1 MEKTQIIK
9 YLHHPENLNQES
21 LEQTKAL
28 TIDFPWF
35 QTGWMLYLKNLKKI
49 NSPEFENVLKKV
61 AVMVP
66 DRKRL
71 YKFLNNEIS
80 FEMTGEINLQE
91 NNLYRLEDEKIYT
104 DGDSLIDRFLRS
116 DHHGFKREPG
126 VVKSVETLE
135 EKPVIEKSVSEDE
148 ELVTETLANIYF
160 SQKNYD
166 KALSAYKKLSLK
178 YPEKSIYFAS
188 RIKEIEVIKNNN

>member
-9 YLHHPENLNQES
+9 YLHQPASLNEES
-21 LEQTKAL
+21 LEKTRAL
-28 TIDFPWF
+28 TEEFPWF

-49 NSPEFENVLKKV
+49 QSPDFENVLKRV

-71 YKFLNNEIS
+71 YKFLNDEIKFETTTDTSPAEGS
-80 FEMTGEINLQE
+80 F
-91 NNLYRLEDEKIYT
+91 YRLEDDKIYT
-104 DGDSLIDRFLRS
+104 DGDSLIDRFLRTS
-116 DHHGFKREPG
+116 HQGFKRMPAEQ
-126 VVKSVETLE
+126 TNE
-135 EKPVIEKSVSEDE
+135 ENTEDKQLIEKSVSEDD
-148 ELVTETLANIYF
+148 ELVSETLANIYF
-160 SQKNYD
+160 EQKKYD

>member
-9 YLHHPENLNQES
+9 YLHHSENLNQES
-21 LEQTKAL
+21 LEKTRAL
-28 TIDFPWF
+28 TADFPWF

-66 DRKRL
+66 DRKQL

-80 FEMTGEINLQE
+80 FEMIGEINPQD

-104 DGDSLIDRFLRS
+104 DGNSLIDRFLRS

-126 VVKSVETLE
+126 VVTSVETSGD
-135 EKPVIEKSVSEDE
+135 KPVIEKSVSEDE
-148 ELVTETLANIYF
+148 ELVTETLANIYY

>member
-9 YLHHPENLNQES
+9 YLHHTGSLCEES
-21 LEQTKAL
+21 LEQTRAL
-28 TIDFPWF
+28 TLAFPWF

-49 NSPEFENVLKKV
+49 QSPDFDDVLKKV

-71 YKFLNNEIS
+71 YKFLNDEIS
-80 FEMTGEINLQE
+80 FEIQDETTQSE
-91 NNLYRLEDEKIYT
+91 NSLYRLEDEKIYT
-104 DGDSLIDRFLRS
+104 DGNSLIDRFLRS
-116 DHHGFKREPG
+116 GHHGFKRETELNNSH
-126 VVKSVETLE
+126 KTNANQEF
-135 EKPVIEKSVSEDE
+135 IEKSVSEND
-148 ELVTETLANIYF
+148 ELVTETLANIYY
-160 SQKNYD
+160 SQKKYD

-188 RIKEIEVIKNNN
+188 RIEEIEIVKNNN